1 MIHEFL
7 HEICIFAILPKCKMP
22 ISREMQ
28 PETKHNNIAKSGPR
42 WAFCN
47 VSLVKSATIAVGPTG
62 TSFQEPKIVYTK
74 QAIKDE

>member
-1 MIHEFL
+1 MIREL
-7 HEICIFAILPKCKMP
+7 HVFCIFAMLPKCRMP
-22 ISREMQ
+22 ISRETQ
-28 PETKHNNIAKSGPR
+28 PETKHSNIAKSGPR

-47 VSLVKSATIAVGPTG
+47 VSLVRIAAIAVGPTG